1 MNNRPISI
9 NELDI
14 NKVTFV
20 PGPSK
25 PGRNPAIN
33 IKYEGQNL
41 QLRVPRLNFPGGV
54 MVRTDEKSGATSY
67 TLMGTLKDCDPY
79 ASTSSTAT
87 SDVAKFYNFLLDLEK
102 NIKTAAVENS
112 AKWFGKK
119 RSQEAIDDGF
129 NRIIG
134 TSKDNIDGEWVPNG
148 KYPPSFKC
156 KVPVYDNKVSTEI
169 VDGKRDPVYATPEAL
184 TSIFS
189 KGVEA
194 NLVVSG
200 SIYVIAG
207 GGFGVTWR
215 LQKAQVF
222 QRARVTAADVFEDEE
237 DDTAAAPPMT
247 APLGTPPGTPTPGW
261 ANGPAPRT
269 DGPMARINTYNAMH
283 DESEVTAD
291 ASERPA
297 TPEQPTQSAPPVAPQ
312 RKRRTAV

>member
-9 NELDI
+9 NELDMS
-14 NKVTFV
+14 KVTFV

-33 IKYEGQNL
+33 IKHDGQNL
-41 QLRVPRLNFPGGV
+41 QLRVPRLGFPGGV
-54 MVRTDEKSGATSY
+54 MVRTDEKSGSTSY

-79 ASTSSTAT
+79 ATIPASET
-87 SDVAKFYNFLLDLEK
+87 SDIAKFYNFLLDLEK
-102 NIKTAAVENS
+102 GIKTAAVENS

-156 KVPVYDNKVSTEI
+156 KVPVYDGRVSTEI

-222 QRARVTAADVFEDEE
+222 QKKRTTAADVFDDE
-237 DDTAAAPPMT
+237 DDTPVATTSAPAPVVEEDAPSQLDETDRPVTPDQATQPAPP
-247 APLGTPPGTPTPGW
+247 
-261 ANGPAPRT
+261 N
-269 DGPMARINTYNAMH
+269 
-283 DESEVTAD
+283 
-291 ASERPA
+291 
-297 TPEQPTQSAPPVAPQ
+297 APQ
-312 RKRRTAV
+312 RKRRTAAGSGL

>member
-9 NELDI
+9 NELDTS
-14 NKVTFV
+14 KVTFV
-20 PGPSK
+20 PGPAK
-25 PGRNPAIN
+25 AGRNPSIN

-79 ASTSSTAT
+79 ATEHSTAT
-87 SDVAKFYNFLLDLEK
+87 TDLAKFYNFLLDLEK
-102 NIKTAAVENS
+102 KIKDAAVENS
-112 AKWFGKK
+112 AQWFGKK

-129 NRIIG
+129 NRIVG

-156 KVPVYDNKVSTEI
+156 KIPVYDNKVSTEI

-222 QRARVTAADVFEDEE
+222 QRARVTAADVFEAEE
-237 DDTAAAPPMT
+237 DDGEDVSAAGGGA
-247 APLGTPPGTPTPGW
+247 
-261 ANGPAPRT
+261 PAPRVT
-269 DGPMARINTYNAMH
+269 TRYPAEE
-283 DESEVTAD
+283 DESEAQTEVP
-291 ASERPA
+291 ERPV
-297 TPEQPTQSAPPVAPQ
+297 TPEQPTQAAAPTAPQ
-312 RKRRTAV
+312 RKRRTAA

>member
-25 PGRNPAIN
+25 PGRNPSIN

-41 QLRVPRLNFPGGV
+41 QIRVPRLGFPGGV
-54 MVRTDEKSGATSY
+54 MVRTDEKSGSTSY
-67 TLMGTLKDCDPY
+67 SLMGTLKDCDPY
-79 ASTSSTAT
+79 ATEQSTAT
-87 SDVAKFYNFLLDLEK
+87 TDIAKFYNFLLDLEK

-222 QRARVTAADVFEDEE
+222 QRPRVTAADVFDDE
-237 DDTAAAPPMT
+237 DDAP
-247 APLGTPPGTPTPGW
+247 A
-261 ANGPAPRT
+261 
-269 DGPMARINTYNAMH
+269 
-283 DESEVTAD
+283 VTATPVGEEVQTETPEEGG
-291 ASERPA
+291 ERPA
-297 TPEQPTQSAPPVAPQ
+297 TPDQPTQSVPPAAPA
-312 RKRRTAV
+312 RKRRTAAA

>member
-9 NELDI
+9 NELDV

-20 PGPSK
+20 PSPSK
-25 PGRNPAIN
+25 PGRNPSIG
-33 IKYEGQNL
+33 IKYEGQVL

-54 MVRTDEKSGATSY
+54 MVRTDDKSGATSY

-79 ASTSSTAT
+79 ATEHSESS

-222 QRARVTAADVFEDEE
+222 QKARVTAADVFEAEE
-237 DDTAAAPPMT
+237 DEVPVAAGAPTEESEEPTKSEDTEIPMT
-247 APLGTPPGTPTPGW
+247 PDQP
-261 ANGPAPRT
+261 
-269 DGPMARINTYNAMH
+269 I
-283 DESEVTAD
+283 
-291 ASERPA
+291 
-297 TPEQPTQSAPPVAPQ
+297 QPTSAPAGG
-312 RKRRTAV
+312 RKRRTAA